1 MARIPAELIERIKR
15 EVPLEKLCA
24 QHGIQLQPRGKDL
37 AAKCPFHEDR
47 DPSFIVSPQ
56 KNLWNCLAGCGG
68 GDNLQL
74 VMRLEKCS
82 FRYAAEQLLKT
93 LGVAP
98 EAAAVTTRMGTTHE
112 ILAAPGDGL
121 SDAQLMA
128 IVTDF
133 YHTTF
138 LNQPPAMQYLARR
151 KCFHPEAVKRFKI
164 GYANRTLGYRVPTT
178 TAAGRELKA
187 RLQKLGVL
195 RKETGHE
202 HLNGS
207 VVFPITDR
215 AGQTVQL
222 YGRKITDGLRKGTPL
237 HLYLEAP
244 KRGVWNGQ
252 SLTGQQEWLLCE
264 SILDALTFWCAG
276 FRNVTCSFGAGSVNE
291 DLWALLHDARPR
303 WLILAQD
310 NDPAGNDAVAKLAP
324 RLAELGIGVKRVQLP
339 PGVDVNA
346 YAGQSADAA
355 KALAALLEQAHV
367 LVTHASDSSSRR
379 EEALTSSPQPTPA
392 AKEEKAAAS
401 DDVAQTQPLSSL
413 AASVQPPNA
422 AAGATHTA
430 ALPPQTPATP
440 ATSPTNGALVPE
452 HKGEDIFFHVGD
464 REYRVRGLARN
475 TSFEALKIALRVKR
489 DEERHH
495 QDNVDLNS
503 AKSREV
509 FLRAAAAET
518 HWSEDILKRD
528 LSRLLLKLEEL
539 QEEIIRR
546 ALEPQGPVVP
556 GMTDAERAEALALL
570 KDPKLLERILADF
583 DACGVVGEDTNKLV
597 GYLAALSRKFDK
609 PLGVIIQSTSAA
621 GKTTLMEAVLAFMP
635 EEERVKYS
643 AMTGQALFYLG
654 EQDIRHKIL
663 AIAEEEGAEKATYA
677 LKLLQ
682 SEGELT
688 IASTGKDA
696 TTGRLVTEE
705 YHVEGPAMI
714 FFTTTS
720 IELDEELANRCLTL
734 TVDESREQTR
744 RIHELQRE
752 ARTLEGLRRKV
763 ERTARLRA
771 HRNAQRLL
779 RPLGVINPFARR
791 LTFFDDRT
799 RARRDQEKYLTLIDA
814 IALLHQHQ
822 RRVERDAQRGIDYVE
837 ATLADIA
844 AANRLAG
851 EVLGRSLD
859 EMPPQTR
866 RFLELLWAMVQQAVT
881 EKQIAQA
888 HHRFSQRDVR
898 AFTGWSA
905 MQVKRHLAQL
915 ADLEY
920 VLAHRGARGQTFVYE
935 LLYQGEGRDGAKF
948 LPGLIDVESLRT
960 GSTAAPAVAADAPS
974 DAPNSKLETH
984 YSKLPYDDNR
994 GGPNG
999 GRGISGAAQG
1009 QAGGMG
1015 GAGGENATS
1024 PNADAGEMR
1033 VEKKHPR
1040 KSRPG
1045 SDESAHRKS

>member
-1 MARIPAELIERIKR
+1 MARIPDELIERIKR

-37 AAKCPFHEDR
+37 AACCPFHEDS

-121 SDAQLMA
+121 SDAQLMN

-207 VVFPITDR
+207 VVFPICDR
-215 AGQTVQL
+215 HGQPVQL

-244 KRGVWNGQ
+244 KRGVWNAEAVMAG
-252 SLTGQQEWLLCE
+252 GEVILCE
-264 SILDALTFWCAG
+264 AILDALTFWCAG

-339 PGVDVNA
+339 AGVDVNA
-346 YAGQSADAA
+346 YACQSADVA

-367 LVTHASDSSSRR
+367 LVTHAAADAAP
-379 EEALTSSPQPTPA
+379 EPA
-392 AKEEKAAAS
+392 AKEGKAAAADPPPPS
-401 DDVAQTQPLSSL
+401 SPETAVAPPPVQPLSSL
-413 AASVQPPNA
+413 AASSVQPPN
-422 AAGATHTA
+422 T
-430 ALPPQTPATP
+430 TP
-440 ATSPTNGALVPE
+440 ATSPTNGALHPE
-452 HKGEDIFFHVGD
+452 HKGEDIFFHLGD
-464 REYRVRGLARN
+464 REYRVRGLAKN
-475 TSFEALKIALRVKR
+475 TSFEALKINLRVKR

-503 AKSREV
+503 AKNREA

-518 HWSEDILKRD
+518 QLKEDILKRD

-546 ALEPQGPVVP
+546 ALEPKGPVVP
-556 GMTDAERAEALALL
+556 GLTDAERDEALALL
-570 KDPKLLERILADF
+570 RDPKLLERILADF

-635 EEERVKYS
+635 EEERVQYS

-663 AIAEEEGAEKATYA
+663 AIAEEEGAERATYA

-752 ARTLEGLRRKV
+752 ARTLDGLRRKT
-763 ERTARLRA
+763 ERAARLRA

-822 RRVERDAQRGIDYVE
+822 RRIERDAQRGIDYVE
-837 ATLADIA
+837 ATLDDIA

-851 EVLGRSLD
+851 EVLGRCLD

-866 RFLELLWAMVQQAVT
+866 RFMELLWAMVKKAVT
-881 EKQIAQA
+881 EKQVDQK
-888 HHRFSQRDVR
+888 HFWFSQRDAR
-898 AFTGWSA
+898 DFTGWTP
-905 MQVKRHLAQL
+905 MQVKRHLAKL
-915 ADLEY
+915 AELEY

-935 LLYQGEGRDGAKF
+935 LLYQGEGQDGAKF

-960 GSTAAPAVAADAPS
+960 AT
-974 DAPNSKLETH
+974 
-984 YSKLPYDDNR
+984 YDDDR

-999 GRGISGAAQG
+999 ERGTSGAAQG
-1009 QAGGMG
+1009 QAGGMSGAGEQNMTSPKADAAQTPIAKKRSRKTPLG
-1015 GAGGENATS
+1015 GASETQPS
-1024 PNADAGEMR
+1024 
-1033 VEKKHPR
+1033 
-1040 KSRPG
+1040 
-1045 SDESAHRKS
+1045 